1 MEFGAS
7 LTAVDLAT
15 AGQYVWNVETLRY
28 ILRFRK
34 TFPNLPINYTF
45 ESAVGFY
52 YVPDGMKHNAVNVQ
66 LGLSEEGCKQA
77 NCFPFTETGV
87 IAPDTPFRYL
97 QTTENPVGSGH
108 PACYGLDPT
117 AAFDED
123 DEPQVQ
129 SMETRWHKGRCI
141 VMDSMA
147 KQYFI
152 SPFVRTEHHL
162 QRGIDDVPGFNV
174 EPTLDD
180 IFPET
185 FDAKFNRQYC
195 DYFMRQLDPSG
206 GCTFQWWETLV
217 GAVLGDSIYATFRGF
232 IRELSTGMQQFDFK
246 RPHRDLPTAPVVNPE
261 EVREAWRRV
270 RDSTIP
276 HDLEVNFSDP
286 TRLDLDKLGLGLSLR
301 AIYVANRG
309 LTFEPRTDSPEREF
323 RETRRP
329 TRHTNGGPIMRL
341 EDEPSLE
348 DQMIDFINNN
358 PLISS
363 LLVSAGFDFIND
375 GFRALMKKAMVR
387 YIPMLQAAAIR
398 FGEGLTRK
406 MVSEAFRVL
415 MFSRINQMA
424 VQLTGALA
432 KAIARFGAMASSVI
446 GIVLIFFVAADII
459 LMFWDP
465 YGYSN
470 MFPPEFLGD
479 LTLNFLSAFFE
490 QTGTRN
496 VIEMIPQ
503 AYDSMV
509 KGGEEDGLYLTFAAL
524 QYVSH
529 MEVNSDGQ
537 LLLLR
542 NSNPIKQEELEPHN
556 LTVALFGAINLQS
569 YEDLKRH
576 MASANRA
583 FGIDPET
590 LQQVAP
596 WRDRPG
602 TVISAGVLVALV
614 VVLTGSQLFSTKAP
628 DLATVVLIVIL
639 VAIVIIVLQLDR
651 ITPLAR
657 LAIVKHEENEKNRVG
672 QRFAGLLRRA

>member
-1 MEFGAS
+1 
-7 LTAVDLAT
+7 
-15 AGQYVWNVETLRY
+15 
-28 ILRFRK
+28 
-34 TFPNLPINYTF
+34 
-45 ESAVGFY
+45 
-52 YVPDGMKHNAVNVQ
+52 
-66 LGLSEEGCKQA
+66 
-77 NCFPFTETGV
+77 
-87 IAPDTPFRYL
+87 
-97 QTTENPVGSGH
+97 
-108 PACYGLDPT
+108 
-117 AAFDED
+117 
-123 DEPQVQ
+123 
-129 SMETRWHKGRCI
+129 
-141 VMDSMA
+141 
-147 KQYFI
+147 
-152 SPFVRTEHHL
+152 
-162 QRGIDDVPGFNV
+162 
-174 EPTLDD
+174 
-180 IFPET
+180 
-185 FDAKFNRQYC
+185 
-195 DYFMRQLDPSG
+195 
-206 GCTFQWWETLV
+206 
-217 GAVLGDSIYATFRGF
+217 
-232 IRELSTGMQQFDFK
+232 
-246 RPHRDLPTAPVVNPE
+246 
-261 EVREAWRRV
+261 
-270 RDSTIP
+270 
-276 HDLEVNFSDP
+276 
-286 TRLDLDKLGLGLSLR
+286 
-301 AIYVANRG
+301 
-309 LTFEPRTDSPEREF
+309 
-323 RETRRP
+323 
-329 TRHTNGGPIMRL
+329 MRL